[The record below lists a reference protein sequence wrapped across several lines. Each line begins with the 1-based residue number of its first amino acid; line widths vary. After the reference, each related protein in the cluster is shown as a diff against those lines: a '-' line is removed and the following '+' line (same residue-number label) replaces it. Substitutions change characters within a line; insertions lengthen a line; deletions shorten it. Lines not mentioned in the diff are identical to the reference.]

1 MKTLALTL
9 ARVNAKARFKTL
21 ANIVAVVNEDKL
33 FSVEA
38 EVLVSTLAN
47 TLAETGMQRLG

>member
-1 MKTLALTL
+1 MTL

>member
-1 MKTLALTL
+1 MTL
-9 ARVNAKARFKTL
+9 ARVNDKACFKTL
-21 ANIVAVVNEDKL
+21 ANIVEVVKEDKL

>member
-1 MKTLALTL
+1 M
-9 ARVNAKARFKTL
+9 ARLNAKARFKTL
-21 ANIVAVVNEDKL
+21 ANIVALIKEDKL

-38 EVLVSTLAN
+38 KVLVSTLAN